1 MPPDEDNYDNH
12 GVKNLVIQ
20 YSEFGSLLE
29 LDQEIH
35 KDSPFYRKHMLD
47 GVLPDFIEKINQHL
61 EPIKDQ
67 SQNIDRFSLLFLFI
81 GFLGT
86 TFLATIV
93 TLFFNL
99 VIAIILVIIFVLFL
113 GCTFYRNHQQLQTL

>member
-1 MPPDEDNYDNH
+1 MPPDEDNYEHH

-113 GCTFYRNHQQLQTL
+113 GCTFYRNH